1 MESLN
6 ELNEKI
12 MDGLELEMSKVLVV
26 EDDKTLRR
34 AAVELFK
41 ALGYDTMTAEDGVS
55 ALRIVQD
62 SDDIDYIFSD
72 VVMPR
77 GINGIELAEKAREI
91 RPSIKVL
98 LASGYPFEKL
108 DTNGIEESSFI
119 SKPYR
124 TAQLLEKME
133 LLKSQA

>member
-1 MESLN
+1 MG
-6 ELNEKI
+6 ELDK
-12 MDGLELEMSKVLVV
+12 EMSKVLVV

-41 ALGYDTMTAEDGVS
+41 ALGYETMTAEDGVS
-55 ALRIVQD
+55 ALRMVED
-62 SDDIDYIFSD
+62 SHDIDYIFSD

-77 GINGIELAEKAREI
+77 GINGVELAEKAREI
-91 RPSIKVL
+91 RPNIKVL
-98 LASGYPFEKL
+98 LASGYPFDKI
-108 DTNGIEESSFI
+108 DTHGSIDETSFI

-133 LLKSQA
+133 GLKSQATS

>member
-1 MESLN
+1 MG
-6 ELNEKI
+6 ELDK
-12 MDGLELEMSKVLVV
+12 DMSKVLVV

-41 ALGYDTMTAEDGVS
+41 ALGYETMTAEDGVS
-55 ALRIVQD
+55 ALRMVED
-62 SDDIDYIFSD
+62 SHDIDYIFSD

-77 GINGIELAEKAREI
+77 GINGVELAEKAREL
-91 RPSIKVL
+91 RPNIKVL

-108 DTNGIEESSFI
+108 DTHGAIDESSFI

-124 TAQLLEKME
+124 TAQLLEKMQG
-133 LLKSQA
+133 LKAQEAS